1 VNTVTAG
8 PRESRGPAVV
18 RPARTDDAEG
28 IALVHTTSW
37 QAAYRGLIGDEYLDA
52 IDVGERT
59 RRWVQ
64 ILADAR
70 EKEQRILVADV
81 AGQVRGFA
89 TGGSNRD
96 ADLVGE
102 AEVYA
107 IYVHPDVWG
116 TGVGAALMSDLL
128 DALEGASRTVSLWVI
143 GANDRARTFYRRFGF
158 ADDGQGRV
166 EVIGGADVRERRM
179 VRSAG

>member
-1 VNTVTAG
+1 MHDGEGVLGN
-8 PRESRGPAVV
+8 RGPFVI
-18 RPARTDDAEG
+18 RPAEENDSGG

-37 QAAYRGLIGDEYLDA
+37 QAAYRGLIRDDYLDA

-70 EKEQRILVADV
+70 GNEQRIVVADV
-81 AGQVRGFA
+81 VGQVRGFA

-107 IYVHPDVWG
+107 IYVHSDAWG
-116 TGVGAALMSDLL
+116 TGVGAALMSDML
-128 DALEGASRTVSLWVI
+128 DALEAASRTVSLWVI
-143 GANDRARTFYRRFGF
+143 GANHQARTFYRLFGF
-158 ADDGQGRV
+158 ADDGQRRV
-166 EVIGGADVRERRM
+166 EVIGGADVLERRM
-179 VRSAG
+179 LRSAG